1 MDGSSQT
8 RAKLEKLFDD
18 KLKPILD
25 VTNDLKEKMNGVVH
39 SLEFISS
46 QYDDIKQRFDKQ
58 QEEIKG
64 FQQENEYLKTEISR
78 LMNEVRSY
86 KNINNDLEQYT
97 RRDCLEIKGIPQQA
111 GEDTDHIVKTLGTK
125 MGIELNEDDIS
136 ISHRLPAP
144 RQALQNKEPA
154 IIVKFVRRNTRDK
167 FYAARKQLRG
177 KTTRDLGFSRVAE
190 NTIYISESL
199 TKQNRMLFNQCLD
212 TRKKLRYK
220 FIWTKNGKIYMRENE
235 EMQAILISSDK
246 DLQKLDNN

>member
-8 RAKLEKLFDD
+8 RATLEKLFDD

-177 KTTRDLGFSRVAE
+177 KTTHDLGFSRVAE